1 MTAPAPVHLGINCSA
16 GFLGDPVRYE
26 QKFIKN
32 VPLLPISFD
41 DSSLK
46 SFSFALPLISYQVLQ
61 HQINAVKLLERA
73 VQLTT
78 GNQSQLNKLLQ
89 SGDVS
94 QAVQLAKAAIMA
106 VDDDKRIPMDKLKE
120 SRKAVSAQQIKSN
133 CSLSAFSTARE
144 GGKVLRLIWAA
155 LVLNT
160 LIRMI
165 LFLYYIFN
173 S

>member
-144 GGKVLRLIWAA
+144 GGKVLRLI
-155 LVLNT
+155 
-160 LIRMI
+160 
-165 LFLYYIFN
+165 
-173 S
+173 